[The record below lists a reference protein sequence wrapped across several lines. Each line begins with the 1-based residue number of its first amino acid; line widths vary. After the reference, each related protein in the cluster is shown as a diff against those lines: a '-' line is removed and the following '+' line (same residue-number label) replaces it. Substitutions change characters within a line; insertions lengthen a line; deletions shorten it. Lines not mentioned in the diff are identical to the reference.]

1 MNMTGEL
8 FRKMED
14 IDPKMRDVLLLL
26 MDEVEAKTR
35 IITIGKGD
43 FDQLKNIVQSLAE
56 AQDRTEKRVGEL
68 AQTQEQTEKR
78 LGELAQ
84 AQEQTEK
91 RLGELAQAQ
100 EQTEKRLGELAQTQE
115 QTEKRLGELARAQ
128 ERTEKAVKTL
138 ATGLTDLR
146 KQVGGLSMAVG
157 YGIEDK
163 LMPHARR
170 FASTEFGMEVK
181 LVDRRNMMYP
191 DGGYDEVNLYVEGER
206 NGRKAYLIGECKA
219 QPGKKDF
226 KDFSKRLERIRVH
239 LGGEVLGVL
248 VGYHFDPEVEAF
260 AQDRYP
266 DIRRYRTFEVEGVS

>member
-1 MNMTGEL
+1 MGGCCGENKCSRQFAGCDKPGCRDAEDTIMNMTGEL
-8 FRKMED
+8 FSKMED

-43 FDQLKNIVQSLAE
+43 FDQLKNIVQSIAE
-56 AQDRTEKRVGEL
+56 AQEH
-68 AQTQEQTEKR
+68 TEKR

-84 AQEQTEK
+84 AQV
-91 RLGELAQAQ
+91 
-100 EQTEKRLGELAQTQE
+100 
-115 QTEKRLGELARAQ
+115 
-128 ERTEKAVKTL
+128 RTEKAVKTL

-181 LVDRRNMMYP
+181 LVDRRNLMYP

-206 NGRKAYLIGECKA
+206 NGQKAYLIGECKA

-226 KDFSKRLERIRVH
+226 KDFSKRLERIRAH